1 MTVYTVHLQG
11 EDAETASFV
20 PEGFAWRAFVVP
32 PLWLL
37 WHRLWL
43 AFVLWCVAC
52 AIIIAPPLHLPF
64 LAKELL
70 FLLIALLCGLEGQQ
84 WRRQKLLRQGKRIA
98 DIVSGDTRDD
108 AEFHFFHH
116 WAERRPSMPNEPRY
130 PAQGVLAPL
139 VPTDQTP
146 FGLFPEPEKP
156 L

>member
-20 PEGFAWRAFVVP
+20 PEGFAWRAFVLP

-43 AFVLWCVAC
+43 AFVLWCGAC
-52 AIIIAPPLHLPF
+52 AILIAAPLQLPS
-64 LAKELL
+64 LLKELL

-108 AEFHFFHH
+108 AEIHFFHR
-116 WAERRPSMPNEPRY
+116 WAERTPSMLN
-130 PAQGVLAPL
+130 QPL
-139 VPTDQTP
+139 YSARAVPMAASQAAETP
-146 FGLFPEPEKP
+146 FGLFPEPENP

>member
-20 PEGFAWRAFVVP
+20 PESFAWRAFVFP

-43 AFVLWCVAC
+43 AFALWCVVC
-52 AIIIAPPLHLPF
+52 AILVAAPLHLPF
-64 LAKELL
+64 LAKELS
-70 FLLIALLCGLEGQQ
+70 FLLIAFLCGLEGQQ

-98 DIVSGDTRDD
+98 AIVSGDTRDD
-108 AEFHFFHH
+108 AEIHFFHR
-116 WAERRPSMPNEPRY
+116 WAEHVPSTAAEPAHRVASQ
-130 PAQGVLAPL
+130 PIFSA
-139 VPTDQTP
+139 TETP